1 MRIPKTSSRTSS
13 RLSRRSSDLILA
25 TLTRKAASSLAG
37 GGFFRIWYGD
47 CFFVFTWDMCILG
60 AWLATAIGGR
70 RFRRNR
76 PASAP
81 FMAVRRL
88 RTARRCFPWL
98 TSCAFRPRFPGVS
111 RPREKPRKI
120 FAEPLAPRGA
130 FWYITHPLR
139 RTGRIP
145 AARREIFD
153 SGGASR
159 TRSRGSRGG
168 SLRKGR
174 GTQEHGKLV
183 VMPGAAKAA
192 PLKLTLVFLRV

>member
-1 MRIPKTSSRTSS
+1 MRFLSSSVICFAMS
-13 RLSRRSSDLILA
+13 AFLSLRLPPSPVRAR
-25 TLTRKAASSLAG
+25 
-37 GGFFRIWYGD
+37 
-47 CFFVFTWDMCILG
+47 
-60 AWLATAIGGR
+60 GR
-70 RFRRNR
+70 REVVGAHDTEQPGFAKVN
-76 PASAP
+76 AP
-81 FMAVRRL
+81 SF
-88 RTARRCFPWL
+88 
-98 TSCAFRPRFPGVS
+98 
-111 RPREKPRKI
+111 PREGYGVCHHSPSLRLTLLCLLLIAEVTTPNRVRLLPQSTPRKKPRKI

-139 RTGRIP
+139 RTGLIP

-192 PLKLTLVFLRV
+192 PLKLTLIFLRV

>member
-37 GGFFRIWYGD
+37 GGFFRIWRLLHRRLHPATWASSVRGSPRRSAGGASAEIALPVRRSWPSGD
-47 CFFVFTWDMCILG
+47 S
-60 AWLATAIGGR
+60 A
-70 RFRRNR
+70 R
-76 PASAP
+76 PAGG
-81 FMAVRRL
+81 
-88 RTARRCFPWL
+88 FPWL
-98 TSCAFRPRFPGVS
+98 TSSAFRPRFPGVS

-120 FAEPLAPRGA
+120 FAEPLAPRGS